1 MLARLMLMSMMM
13 MMYDGMTVSLN
24 HNSLH
29 SVTLILVLPEVVFM
43 FAAASIS
50 GGGGLMGS
58 L

>member
-1 MLARLMLMSMMM
+1 MSMMM